1 MASYYYKS
9 AFYFFLLLSISNEN
23 ICSQENKRI
32 EYSMSLNLI
41 VNAACAKCQ
50 FKLSTSDKCD
60 LAVEVNSDTYILED
74 INIEEYGN
82 KNNINGL
89 CNVKRKAHVIGEL
102 KQNKIRI
109 SKFSLIPYKK
119 KKKLY

>member
-23 ICSQENKRI
+23 ICS
-32 EYSMSLNLI
+32 
-41 VNAACAKCQ
+41 KCQ

-60 LAVEVNSDTYILED
+60 LAVEVDSDTYILED